1 MREKHEP
8 QHPESFSPMTFW
20 EHLEVLRH
28 TLIRIGLVIIL
39 FSILAFCCKDEV
51 FSIILAP
58 KNDNFLIYDVSDKVA
73 DLLSLPRQE
82 HFSISLI
89 NTGLADQFKTHVSA
103 SLYTGLLL
111 ASPYIIYQL
120 FSFISPALYANER
133 KYSFYAVS
141 IGYMLFLSGV
151 LLCYFL
157 IFPLTFRFL
166 GTYQVSP
173 EIKNMI
179 SLQSYMDTL
188 LVMSFLMGLMFE
200 LPILCWLLG
209 ILGILSAHFMKH
221 YRKHAI
227 IVILI
232 LAAIITP
239 TSDVFTLCLVALP
252 ICLLYEI
259 SIWVVRK

>member
-58 KNDNFLIYDVSDKVA
+58 KNDNFLIYDVFDKVA

-120 FSFISPALYANER
+120 FSFISPRAR
-133 KYSFYAVS
+133 K
-141 IGYMLFLSGV
+141 L
-151 LLCYFL
+151 
-157 IFPLTFRFL
+157 
-166 GTYQVSP
+166 
-173 EIKNMI
+173 
-179 SLQSYMDTL
+179 
-188 LVMSFLMGLMFE
+188 
-200 LPILCWLLG
+200 
-209 ILGILSAHFMKH
+209 
-221 YRKHAI
+221 
-227 IVILI
+227 
-232 LAAIITP
+232 
-239 TSDVFTLCLVALP
+239 
-252 ICLLYEI
+252 
-259 SIWVVRK
+259 